1 MTLTAIFSI
10 SLILFTVIDIVG
22 CLPIIIDMKRQGVRI
37 ESGKTTLVAGL
48 LMVSFLFF
56 GASMLHV
63 FGVEIASF
71 ALAGS
76 LIIFFIGLEMVLGIR
91 FFRDQQQGSTGSIVP
106 MAFPII
112 AGAGTLTTILSLKA
126 RYDNA
131 SIVIAIFINL
141 AIIFLVLYFSNYLA
155 QKLSDTVT
163 NTLRKVF
170 GIILIAIAFQ
180 MFKANII
187 A

>member
-22 CLPIIIDMKRQGVRI
+22 CLPIIIDMKRQGVQI

-56 GASMLHV
+56 GASMLQI

-91 FFRDQQQGSTGSIVP
+91 FFRDQGQGSAGSIVP

-126 RYDNA
+126 RYDTL
-131 SIVIAIFINL
+131 SIVIGILINL
-141 AIIFLVLYFSNYLA
+141 ALIFLVLYFSNYLA
-155 QKLSDTVT
+155 KKLSDTVT
-163 NTLRKVF
+163 ETLRKVF

-180 MFKANII
+180 MFKANIL

>member
-1 MTLTAIFSI
+1 MTLTSIFSI

-22 CLPIIIDMKRQGVRI
+22 CLPIIIDMKRQGVHI
-37 ESGKTTLVAGL
+37 ASGKTTLVAGM
-48 LMVSFLFF
+48 LMISFLFF
-56 GASMLHV
+56 GASMLQV

-91 FFRDQQQGSTGSIVP
+91 FFRDQNAGSAGSIVP

-126 RYDNA
+126 RYDNG
-131 SIVIAIFINL
+131 SIFIGILINL
-141 AIIFLVLYFSNYLA
+141 ALIFVRSIFFQFFG
-155 QKLSDTVT
+155 QKT
-163 NTLRKVF
+163 
-170 GIILIAIAFQ
+170 Q
-180 MFKANII
+180 
-187 A
+187 

>member
-10 SLILFTVIDIVG
+10 TLILFTVIDIVG
-22 CLPIIIDMKRQGVRI
+22 CLPIIIDMKRQGIRI
-37 ESGKTTLVAGL
+37 ESGKTTLVSGM
-48 LMVSFLFF
+48 LMISFLFF
-56 GASMLHV
+56 GASMLKV

-76 LIIFFIGLEMVLGIR
+76 LIIFFIGLEMVLGMR
-91 FFRDQQQGSTGSIVP
+91 FFRDQGQGSTGSIVP

-126 RYDNA
+126 RYDNG
-131 SIVIAIFINL
+131 SIIVGILINL
-141 AIIFLVLYFSNYLA
+141 LLIFLVLYFSNHLER
-155 QKLSDTVT
+155 KLSDTVT

-180 MFKANII
+180 MFKANILE
-187 A
+187 

>member
-1 MTLTAIFSI
+1 MTFTAIFSI

-22 CLPIIIDMKRQGVRI
+22 TLPVIIDMKRQGVSI
-37 ESGKTTLVAGL
+37 ESGKTTLVAGA
-48 LMVSFLFF
+48 LMVAFLFF
-56 GASMLHV
+56 GASLLQV

-91 FFRDQQQGSTGSIVP
+91 FFRDQQQGGAGSIVP
-106 MAFPII
+106 MAFPLI
-112 AGAGTLTTILSLKA
+112 AGAGTLTTILALKA
-126 RYDNA
+126 KYDSG
-131 SIVIAIFINL
+131 SIIIGILINL
-141 AIIFLVLYFSNYLA
+141 ILIFLVLYFSTYLA
-155 QKLSDTVT
+155 KKMSDSVT

-180 MFKANII
+180 MFKTNIL